1 MNPPHQGVRRHHGVR
16 GDLSIYLPDVLVA
29 NCGGAETLA
38 LFKDR
43 RVSRFLRRDVRHAAT
58 AATRTTNS
66 PIINGNS
73 VEPKLVILTICLH
86 CV

>member
-43 RVSRFLRRDVRHAAT
+43 RVSRFLRRDVRHAGT
-58 AATRTTNS
+58 ADRRAFIAAAPRLLRFALL
-66 PIINGNS
+66 P
-73 VEPKLVILTICLH
+73 
-86 CV
+86 